1 MTNVLIFK
9 IKKWQAFI
17 NQREKHSFYA
27 HVKRNITYFKKKKPI
42 TIAPSQENTIKTQP
56 AGREAVRATE

>member
-9 IKKWQAFI
+9 IKKLQAFI
-17 NQREKHSFYA
+17 NQREKTFILHTCKMK
-27 HVKRNITYFKKKKPI
+27 HNILLKKNNHNCTFPGKQLKQ
-42 TIAPSQENTIKTQP
+42 S

>member
-27 HVKRNITYFKKKKPI
+27 HVKRNITYFKKKKNNHNCTFPGKH
-42 TIAPSQENTIKTQP
+42 N
-56 AGREAVRATE
+56 